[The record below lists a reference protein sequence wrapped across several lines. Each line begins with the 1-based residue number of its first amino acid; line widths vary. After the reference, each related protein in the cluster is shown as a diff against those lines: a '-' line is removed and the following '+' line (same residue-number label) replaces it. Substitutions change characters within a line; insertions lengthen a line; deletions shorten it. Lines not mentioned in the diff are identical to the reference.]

1 MLIRPVES
9 LDGKTAATELRFPS
23 LPASFFSKREEWE
36 RSVENFLLPH
46 WFTDEWTVRAT
57 WMNRV
62 SREEERMLEWKLG
75 GLIGERRAISR
86 RGTFTGLE
94 NNVRSVPVVV
104 SVGRRMRIVIRIK
117 GDELF
122 YTFLLWNVFSR
133 DDVQRFT
140 FLKGW
145 RDLHETCAFSCAVAD
160 AEIPAREDS

>member
-1 MLIRPVES
+1 MEKQLLPNC
-9 LDGKTAATELRFPS
+9 DS
-23 LPASFFSKREEWE
+23 LPFPPVSSRKGKNERDPWKIFFSRIDSPTNEQFAQ
-36 RSVENFLLPH
+36 RP
-46 WFTDEWTVRAT
+46 T

-75 GLIGERRAISR
+75 GLIGERKAISR

-160 AEIPAREDS
+160 AEIPARENS